1 MASDKFSRGM
11 KNLIHL
17 GILYKSGEVCFNA
30 ATDVLYREKLRSFTM
45 RDTTGNENRYND
57 LKIDQP
63 PTSKVV
69 RKDFDPDI
77 FK

>member
-1 MASDKFSRGM
+1 M

-45 RDTTGNENRYND
+45 RDSTGAENRYND
-57 LKIDQP
+57 LNIDQQP
-63 PTSKVV
+63 SSKVFK
-69 RKDFDPDI
+69 RKDFDQDI